1 MAATR
6 HKTTQ
11 EPPIELPIGLNAWLL
26 DCAPVQDCTT
36 CQTQW
41 RHLNAASRLG
51 DIAQA
56 ARHAT
61 AVRDHAGGAHS

>member
-11 EPPIELPIGLNAWLL
+11 EPPVVLPIGLDAWLL
-26 DCAPVQDCTT
+26 DCAPVSDCTT
-36 CQTQW
+36 CQSEW
-41 RHLNAASRLG
+41 RKLNTAKKAGR
-51 DIAQA
+51 IAQA